1 MQILD
6 GQTTSDF
13 FNGTAQKSWTD
24 KLGDFFNSA
33 TAFIGDVIGNIQIGD
48 VKLGDWY
55 AADPVGAAAGV
66 TLGGVFIYFGGRAVV
81 GAYQSLSSLITACR
95 SLGVLGSLRV
105 GVLGAGRAI
114 GGRALYLL
122 GHPGALVSTFLTSI
136 TIGAVMR
143 WCAGKLMQLI
153 NFNWNQTDEALEKR
167 IATAQSQ
174 LWSVAGGSLG
184 SLLGTVL
191 CGIYPGVRIVRVNPS
206 KLAAI
211 KEVNEELYEEAL
223 PQIRNLINATIRVGT
238 TAAFVQIYKNS
249 RKWLKSLSPMIRKIP
264 LIGGSIA
271 SWLDKW
277 GAPDAKPWSINSG
290 VQSVIK
296 TISDEN
302 IREFYEEAWEE
313 FLESCQEAVFVLST
327 AFG

>member
-13 FNGTAQKSWTD
+13 FNGTAEKTWTD
-24 KLGDFFNSA
+24 KLGDFFNSV
-33 TAFIGDVIGNIQIGD
+33 TAFIGDIIGDIKIGD
-48 VKLGDWY
+48 VRLADWY
-55 AADPVGAAAGV
+55 AEDPTGASAGV
-66 TLGGVFIYFGGRAVV
+66 TLGGIFIYLGGKVVV
-81 GAYQSLSSLITACR
+81 GATKSLGSLISACR
-95 SLGVLGSLRV
+95 SLGVLGSLKAGAQAV
-105 GVLGAGRAI
+105 GS
-114 GGRALYLL
+114 RALYLL
-122 GHPGALVSTFLTSI
+122 GHPGALLSRFISGI
-136 TIGAVMR
+136 TVGAVMR
-143 WCAGKLMQLI
+143 WCATGAMKLI
-153 NFNWNQTDEALEKR
+153 NFNWNQTDAALDKR
-167 IATAQSQ
+167 IETAQAQ

-184 SLLGTVL
+184 SLLGTTL

-249 RKWLKSLSPMIRKIP
+249 RKFLKSLSPTINKIP
-264 LIGGSIA
+264 LIGESI
-271 SWLDKW
+271 SDWLDKW

>member
-6 GQTTSDF
+6 GQTTSDY
-13 FNGTAQKSWTD
+13 FNGTAEKTWTD

-33 TAFIGDVIGNIQIGD
+33 TAFIGDILGNIKIGE
-48 VKLGDWY
+48 VRLADWY
-55 AADPVGAAAGV
+55 AEDPNGAAAGV
-66 TLGGVFIYFGGRAVV
+66 TLGGIFIYLGGKAVV
-81 GAYQSLSSLITACR
+81 GAAQSLTSLINACR
-95 SLGVLGSLRV
+95 SLGVLGSLRA
-105 GVLGAGRAI
+105 GAQAV

-122 GHPGALVSTFLTSI
+122 GHPGALLSRLVTGVTV
-136 TIGAVMR
+136 GAVMR
-143 WCAGKLMQLI
+143 WCAAGAMRLI
-153 NFNWNQTDEALEKR
+153 NFNWNQTDADLEKR
-167 IATAQSQ
+167 IETAQAQ
-174 LWSVAGGSLG
+174 LWSVSGGTLG
-184 SLLGTVL
+184 SLLGTTL
-191 CGIYPGVRIVRVNPS
+191 CGIAPGVRIMRVNPS

-223 PQIRNLINATIRVGT
+223 PQIRNLINATIRVGNVK
-238 TAAFVQIYKNS
+238 AFVEIYKNS
-249 RKWLKSLSPMIRKIP
+249 RKFLKSLSPTINKIP
-264 LIGGSIA
+264 LIGEPIA

-313 FLESCQEAVFVLST
+313 FLESCQESIFVLST